1 IFGPVAAAFLLVLLI
16 ACANVANMMLARG
29 MARQR
34 EIGIRRA
41 LDAGRGRLI
50 RQLLTEA
57 VLLALPSG
65 ALGFLASRAA
75 IAASLAVMYS
85 TVPRVYI
92 DYLRVV
98 PLDVDA
104 RILVFMMMSAIVA
117 GIAFGLAPALQAT
130 RPNIVQASRGD
141 FDTQFRPSRLR
152 SALVVAQITL
162 SVLLVVSAGI
172 LLSTARHTE
181 QLEPGIRTRN
191 VVQIALSAAAKP
203 GVIDAIRRD

>member
-65 ALGFLASRAA
+65 VLGFVASRAA

-152 SALVVAQITL
+152 NALVSAQITL

-172 LLSTARHTE
+172 LPSPARDSGHR
-181 QLEPGIRTRN
+181 EPRIPTPDRGH
-191 VVQIALSAAAKP
+191 V
-203 GVIDAIRRD
+203 